1 MDTLHTSHPTT
12 IFKTRWKF
20 GEQGFQLA
28 LSSCRLDMLGT
39 VFKLWPSAL
48 PAHVQWKSKMFLP
61 KINLWL

>member
-28 LSSCRLDMLGT
+28 LTSCRLDMLGT

-48 PAHVQWKSKMFLP
+48 PA
-61 KINLWL
+61 

>member
-39 VFKLWPSAL
+39 VFKLKLLLVGCNVYAL
-48 PAHVQWKSKMFLP
+48 LCLFFQTH
-61 KINLWL
+61 NG